1 MFVWVMPSYTKCR
14 YPKDALSSR
23 FKFNMM
29 SIIVAWNATILGYV
43 ECWQGHKALELY
55 A

>member
-1 MFVWVMPSYTKCR
+1 MQV
-14 YPKDALSSR
+14 PKGH

-29 SIIVAWNATILGYV
+29 SIMVAWNAMILGYV

-55 A
+55 P